1 MIPLVVECQCG
12 AWDVGAVI
20 RNGLK
25 MHLER
30 IHTDN
35 RMYLLVDGAEPSFC
49 SRSLEIAMMD
59 LSIESVRR
67 SFRMIIAQVPE
78 LNPSI
83 EVTRARRHFVAA
95 GQSLNLSTTCY
106 YVALAKSG
114 QSSARRASNT
124 NVVVSARVWRTSSP

>member
-1 MIPLVVECQCG
+1 MIPLVVGCQCG
-12 AWDVGAVI
+12 ACDVGAVI

-59 LSIESVRR
+59 LSIESVR
-67 SFRMIIAQVPE
+67 SFWMIIAQVPE

-95 GQSLNLSTTCY
+95 GQSLNLSTT

-124 NVVVSARVWRTSSP
+124 DVVVSARVWRTSSP

>member
-1 MIPLVVECQCG
+1 MISLVVECQCG

-59 LSIESVRR
+59 LSIDQEEFLDDHSASSGTEPKHRSDQSSQTFRR
-67 SFRMIIAQVPE
+67 S
-78 LNPSI
+78 
-83 EVTRARRHFVAA
+83 
-95 GQSLNLSTTCY
+95 
-106 YVALAKSG
+106 
-114 QSSARRASNT
+114 
-124 NVVVSARVWRTSSP
+124 